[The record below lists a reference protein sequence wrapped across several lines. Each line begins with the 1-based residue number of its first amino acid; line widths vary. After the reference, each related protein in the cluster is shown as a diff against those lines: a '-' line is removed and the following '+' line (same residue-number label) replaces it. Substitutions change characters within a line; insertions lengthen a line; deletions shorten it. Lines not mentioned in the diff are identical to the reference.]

1 MAFDIDVLIVFA
13 DKDDEANKNVLGWVS
28 QFKKFLELMLNQV
41 LGEKSNILLKGE
53 YDSITAPTMKNIGVL
68 VTVLSKD
75 FIQSG
80 RCLDNV
86 EAFCQLNQNADR
98 IHNRLFKVFKTPLS
112 TQEQP
117 PRLRELLGYELYQLD
132 PESGE
137 IKEYTDYFSTEA
149 ERQYWMKMVDLAY
162 DIYDSLVFLKDDSS
176 KTEVKNIFRRKTI
189 YLAET
194 GHDLS
199 VQRNI
204 IKRELQRHGYIVL
217 PNQTLP
223 SNVSDL
229 EKVVK
234 RDLEVCN
241 LSIHLIGTA
250 YGEIAEGSDRSVVDI
265 QNKLSAEK
273 SVRAKENHEDFT
285 RLIWISPNLTN
296 ASEKQKGFIE
306 NIKRDVE
313 AQEGAE
319 ILQTPLEDFK
329 NIMREELVDTSHD
342 RKVIIDDNTGRSI
355 YLMHDRVDG
364 SEVTALKEAIEK
376 SGFKVLLPEF
386 EGELL
391 ELRKKHID
399 NLRNFDAAIIFK
411 GKVNEQWVRM
421 KALDLL
427 KAPGFGRK
435 KPIIGK
441 AIVTTP
447 GSKLNTD
454 TFKNQ
459 NLRVIESDP
468 NRPNDLLK
476 SFLQEFNA

>member
-13 DKDDEANKNVLGWVS
+13 EKDNEANKNELGWVS

-41 LGEKSNILLKGE
+41 LGEKSKVM
-53 YDSITAPTMKNIGVL
+53 MKAEFDNMTSPKLDNAGVI
-68 VTVLSKD
+68 VPILSKD

-80 RCLDNV
+80 SLDHV
-86 EAFCQLNQNADR
+86 EAFYKATESSSK
-98 IHNRLFKVFKTPLS
+98 NRSRVFKVFRSPLTP
-112 TQEQP
+112 QEQP
-117 PRLRELLGYELYQLD
+117 SRLRDLIGYDMYQLD

-137 IKEYTDYFSTEA
+137 IREYTDYFSTEA

-162 DIYDSLVFLKDDSS
+162 DIYDTLVYLKSS
-176 KTEVKNIFRRKTI
+176 GSTGEIKNIYKRKTI

-223 SNVSDL
+223 GSLGEL
-229 EKVVK
+229 EKVVQ
-234 RDLEVCN
+234 RDLSDCS
-241 LSIHLIGTA
+241 LSIHLIGSA
-250 YGEIAEGSDRSVVDI
+250 YGDIPTGSERSVVDI
-265 QNKLSAEK
+265 QNKIAAEK
-273 SVRAKENHEDFT
+273 SVRAKQNKDEFT
-285 RLIWISPNLTN
+285 RLIWISPTLNS

-329 NIMREELVDTSHD
+329 NIMREELVEAGERRNIEETTEKS
-342 RKVIIDDNTGRSI
+342 V
-355 YLMHDRVDG
+355 YLMHDRVDVNDVKPIR
-364 SEVTALKEAIEK
+364 EVLEK
-376 SGFKVLLPEF
+376 HGYRVLIPQF

-391 ELRKKHID
+391 DVRNQHID
-399 NLRNFDAAIIFK
+399 NLRTFDAAIIYK

-441 AIVTTP
+441 AILAIP
-447 GSKLNTD
+447 GSKLSVETY
-454 TFKNQ
+454 KSQ

-468 NRPNDLLK
+468 ARSAETLK
-476 SFLQEFNA
+476 SLLQEFNA

>member
-1 MAFDIDVLIVFA
+1 MGFDIDVLIVFA
-13 DKDDEANKNVLGWVS
+13 EKDNEENEKKEPGWVS
-28 QFKKFLELMLNQV
+28 QFKRFLELMLNQV
-41 LGEKSNILLKGE
+41 LGEKSKIMLKAE
-53 YDSITAPTMKNIGVL
+53 YDNMVAPKMQNVGVI
-68 VTVLSKD
+68 VPILSKD

-80 RCLDNV
+80 SCLDHV
-86 EAFCQLNQNADR
+86 EMFIKSTEGSKTRSR
-98 IHNRLFKVFKTPLS
+98 IFKVFKSPL
-112 TQEQP
+112 TAQEQP
-117 PRLRELLGYELYQLD
+117 PKLRELIGYDMYQLD
-132 PESGE
+132 SDSGE
-137 IKEYTDYFSTEA
+137 VREYTDYFSTEA

-162 DIYDSLVFLKDDSS
+162 DIFDTLMQLRDESVKA
-176 KTEVKNIFRRKTI
+176 EVKNFYKRKTI

-223 SNVSDL
+223 GTFNEL
-229 EKVVK
+229 EKMVQHDVS
-234 RDLEVCN
+234 ESQ
-241 LSIHLIGTA
+241 LSIHLIGSA
-250 YGEIAEGSDRSVVDI
+250 YGDIPTGSDRSVVDI
-265 QNKLSAEK
+265 QNKIAAEK
-273 SVRAKENHEDFT
+273 SIRVKQSGEEFM
-285 RLIWISPNLTN
+285 RLIWISPILNN

-329 NIMREELVDTSHD
+329 NIMREELVDAGERKTHD
-342 RKVIIDDNTGRSI
+342 DTTGRSI
-355 YLMHDRVDG
+355 YLMHDRVDVADVKPIR
-364 SEVTALKEAIEK
+364 EVLEK
-376 SGFKVLLPEF
+376 SGFRVLIPQF

-391 ELRKKHID
+391 EVRKKHID
-399 NLRNFDAAIIFK
+399 NLRTFDAAIIYK

-447 GSKLNTD
+447 GSTLNAES
-454 TFKNQ
+454 FKNQ
-459 NLRVIESDP
+459 NLRVIHTDPQHSSESI
-468 NRPNDLLK
+468 K
-476 SFLQEFNA
+476 SFIKEFNP

>member
-13 DKDDEANKNVLGWVS
+13 EKDNYANKNELGWVS

-41 LGEKSNILLKGE
+41 LGEKSNILLKSE
-53 YDSITAPTMKNIGVL
+53 YDSLTAPKLDNAGIL

-80 RCLDNV
+80 QCLDHLEMFMKN
-86 EAFCQLNQNADR
+86 NQSSSKNRNR
-98 IHNRLFKVFKTPLS
+98 IFKVFKTPL
-112 TQEQP
+112 TPQEQP
-117 PRLRELLGYELYQLD
+117 PRLRDLIGYDMYQLD
-132 PESGE
+132 PDSGE
-137 IKEYTDYFSTEA
+137 IREYTDYFSSEA

-162 DIYDSLVFLKDDSS
+162 DIYDSLLYLKNNGNEA
-176 KTEVKNIFRRKTI
+176 EVKNIYKRKTI

-223 SNVSDL
+223 ATVNDL
-229 EKVVK
+229 EKAVH
-234 RDLEVCN
+234 RDLLESH
-241 LSIHLIGTA
+241 LSIHLIGSS
-250 YGEIAEGSDRSVVDI
+250 YGEIPEGSERSIVDI
-265 QNKLSAEK
+265 QNKVAAEK
-273 SVRAKENHEDFT
+273 SLRVKENSEEFT
-285 RLIWISPNLTN
+285 RLIWISPTLTN
-296 ASEKQKGFIE
+296 ASEKQKAFIE

-329 NIMREELVDTSHD
+329 NIMREELVGSSEKKHVES
-342 RKVIIDDNTGRSI
+342 KSGRFI
-355 YLMHDRVDG
+355 YLMHDRIDN
-364 SEVTALKEAIEK
+364 LDIKPIKEAIEN
-376 SGFKVLLPEF
+376 SGFNVLLPDF

-391 ELRKKHID
+391 ELRKKHIE
-399 NLRNFDAAIIFK
+399 NLRNFDAAIIYK

-441 AIVTTP
+441 AIITSP
-447 GSKLNTD
+447 GSTLNVES
-454 TFKNQ
+454 FKSQ
-459 NLRVIESDP
+459 NLRVIDHSAES
-468 NRPNDLLK
+468 LK
-476 SFLQEFNA
+476 LFLQEFNV

>member
-1 MAFDIDVLIVFA
+1 MIFDIDVLIAFA
-13 DKDDEANKNVLGWVS
+13 EGDDQSDKNELGWVS

-41 LGEKSNILLKGE
+41 LGEKSNVMLKSE
-53 YDSITAPTMKNIGVL
+53 YDNMTSPKLNNVGIL
-68 VTVLSKD
+68 VTILSKD

-80 RCLDNV
+80 RCLDHV
-86 EAFCQLNQNADR
+86 ESFYKNIEVAAK
-98 IHNRLFKVFKTPLS
+98 NRNRVFKVFKSPLNA
-112 TQEQP
+112 QEQP
-117 PRLRELLGYELYQLD
+117 PRLRELIGYDMYQLD
-132 PESGE
+132 PDSGE
-137 IKEYTDYFSTEA
+137 IREYTDYFSTEA

-162 DIYDSLVFLKDDSS
+162 DIYDSLLFLKDDSA
-176 KTEVKNIFRRKTI
+176 KTEVKNIYKRKTI

-204 IKRELQRHGYIVL
+204 IKRELQRHGYVVL

-223 SNVSDL
+223 GSLREL
-229 EKVVK
+229 ESIARK
-234 RDLEVCN
+234 DIAESN
-241 LSIHLIGTA
+241 LSIHLIGSA
-250 YGEIAEGSDRSVVDI
+250 YGEIPSGSERSVVDL
-265 QNKLSAEK
+265 QNKLAAEK
-273 SVRAKENHEDFT
+273 SVKAKENNEEFI
-285 RLIWISPNLTN
+285 RLIWISPNLNN
-296 ASEKQKGFIE
+296 ASEKQKSFIE

-329 NIMREELVDTSHD
+329 NIMREELVESEE
-342 RKVIIDDNTGRSI
+342 RKGVDDLEGRSV
-355 YLMHDRVDG
+355 YLMHDRIDVLD
-364 SEVTALKEAIEK
+364 VKPIKDVLEK
-376 SGFKVLLPEF
+376 SGFRVLVPEF

-391 ELRKKHID
+391 ELRKKHIE
-399 NLRNFDAAIIFK
+399 NLRTFDAAIIYK

-441 AIVTTP
+441 AILTSP
-447 GSKLNTD
+447 GSTMNVEN
-454 TFKNQ
+454 FKSQ

-468 NRPNDLLK
+468 ALTAESLK
-476 SFLQEFNA
+476 SFLREFNS

>member
-1 MAFDIDVLIVFA
+1 MIFDIDVLIAFA
-13 DKDDEANKNVLGWVS
+13 EGDDQSNKNELGWVS

-41 LGEKSNILLKGE
+41 LGEKSKIMLKSE
-53 YDSITAPTMKNIGVL
+53 YDNMTSPQLNNVGIL
-68 VTVLSKD
+68 VTILSKD

-80 RCLDNV
+80 RCLDHVESFYKNV
-86 EAFCQLNQNADR
+86 EGATK
-98 IHNRLFKVFKTPLS
+98 NRNRVFKVFKAPLNP
-112 TQEQP
+112 QEQP
-117 PRLRELLGYELYQLD
+117 PRLRELIGYDMYQLD
-132 PESGE
+132 PDSGE
-137 IKEYTDYFSTEA
+137 IREYTDYFSTEA

-162 DIYDSLVFLKDDSS
+162 DIYDSLVFLKDDAA
-176 KTEVKNIFRRKTI
+176 KTEVKNIYKRKTI

-223 SNVSDL
+223 GSLREL
-229 EKVVK
+229 ESIARK
-234 RDLEVCN
+234 DIAESN
-241 LSIHLIGTA
+241 LSIHLIGSA
-250 YGEIAEGSDRSVVDI
+250 YGEIPSGSERSVVDL
-265 QNKLSAEK
+265 QNKLAAEK
-273 SVRAKENHEDFT
+273 SVKAKENNEEFI
-285 RLIWISPNLTN
+285 RLIWISPNLNN
-296 ASEKQKGFIE
+296 ASEKQKSFIE

-329 NIMREELVDTSHD
+329 NIMREELVESEE
-342 RKVIIDDNTGRSI
+342 RKGVDDVEGRSV
-355 YLMHDRVDG
+355 YLMHDRIDVHDVKPIK
-364 SEVTALKEAIEK
+364 EVLEK
-376 SGFKVLLPEF
+376 SGFRVLVPEF

-391 ELRKKHID
+391 ELRKKHIE
-399 NLRNFDAAIIFK
+399 NLRIFDAAIIYK

-441 AIVTTP
+441 AILTSP
-447 GSKLNTD
+447 GSTMNTES
-454 TFKNQ
+454 FKSQ
-459 NLRVIESDP
+459 NLKVIESDP
-468 NRPNDLLK
+468 KLTAESLK
-476 SFLQEFNA
+476 SFLQEFNS

>member
-13 DKDDEANKNVLGWVS
+13 EKDNEANKNELGWVS

-41 LGEKSNILLKGE
+41 LGEKSKILLKAE
-53 YDSITAPTMKNIGVL
+53 YDTLTSPKMENVGVL
-68 VTVLSKD
+68 VSILSKE
-75 FIQSG
+75 FIESG
-80 RCLDNV
+80 SCLDHLELFYKGLENSSK
-86 EAFCQLNQNADR
+86 NK
-98 IHNRLFKVFKTPLS
+98 NRVFKVFKTPL
-112 TQEQP
+112 TAQEQP
-117 PRLRELLGYELYQLD
+117 PRLRDLIGYEMYQLD
-132 PESGE
+132 ADSGE
-137 IKEYTDYFSTEA
+137 VREYTDYFSTEA

-162 DIYDSLVFLKDDSS
+162 DIFDMIVQLKDESLRA
-176 KTEVKNIFRRKTI
+176 EVKNIYKRKTI

-223 SNVSDL
+223 GSLNEL
-229 EKVVK
+229 ENIVK
-234 RDLEVCN
+234 RDMNDSN
-241 LSIHLIGTA
+241 LSIHLIGSA
-250 YGEIAEGSDRSVVDI
+250 YGEIPIGADRSIVDI
-265 QNKLSAEK
+265 QNKLAAEK
-273 SVRAKENHEDFT
+273 SIRAKETREEFT
-285 RLIWISPNLTN
+285 RLIWISPVLNN
-296 ASEKQKGFIE
+296 ASERQKAFIE
-306 NIKRDVE
+306 NIKRDTE

-329 NIMREELVDTSHD
+329 NIMREELVESAD
-342 RKVIIDDNTGRSI
+342 RKGAEDFGGRSI
-355 YLMHDRVDG
+355 YLMHDRVDVNDVKPIR
-364 SEVTALKEAIEK
+364 EVLEK
-376 SGFKVLLPEF
+376 SGFRVLIPEF

-391 ELRKKHID
+391 DVRKKHID
-399 NLRNFDAAIIFK
+399 NLRTFDAAIIYK

-447 GSKLNTD
+447 GSSLNVE
-454 TFKNQ
+454 TFKSQ
-459 NLRVIESDP
+459 NLRIIESSPD
-468 NRPNDLLK
+468 RSAESIKLLI
-476 SFLQEFNA
+476 QEFNA

>member
-13 DKDDEANKNVLGWVS
+13 DNDNQSNKKEELGWVS
-28 QFKKFLELMLNQV
+28 QFKKFLGLMLNQV
-41 LGEKSNILLKGE
+41 LGESSKIMLKAE
-53 YDSITAPTMKNIGVL
+53 YDNMVSPNLDNVGIL
-68 VTVLSKD
+68 VTILSRE

-80 RCLDNV
+80 KCLDHV
-86 EAFCQLNQNADR
+86 ESFYRFVEKEPN
-98 IHNRLFKVFKTPLS
+98 NRNRVFKVFKSPLS
-112 TQEQP
+112 GQEQP
-117 PRLRELLGYELYQLD
+117 PRLRDLLGYDMYQLD
-132 PESGE
+132 PDSGE
-137 IKEYTDYFSTEA
+137 IREYTDYFSTEA

-162 DIYDSLVFLKDDSS
+162 DIYDTLLYLKDGGSQA
-176 KTEVKNIFRRKTI
+176 EVKNIYKRKTI

-204 IKRELQRHGYIVL
+204 IKRELQRHGYVVL

-223 SNVSDL
+223 GNALDL
-229 EKVVK
+229 ERVVRK
-234 RDLEVCN
+234 DLDESN
-241 LSIHLIGTA
+241 LSIHLIGSA
-250 YGEIAEGSDRSVVDI
+250 YGEIPSGSDRSVVDI
-265 QNKLSAEK
+265 QNRLAAEK
-273 SVRAKENHEDFT
+273 SIKARDTKDEFT
-285 RLIWISPNLTN
+285 RLIWISPNLGN
-296 ASEKQKGFIE
+296 ASDRQKSFIE

-329 NIMREELVDTSHD
+329 NIMREELVEAEE
-342 RKVIIDDNTGRSI
+342 RKGTDDQEGRSV
-355 YLMHDRVDG
+355 YLMHDRIDVTDVKPIK
-364 SEVTALKEAIEK
+364 EVLEK
-376 SGFKVLLPEF
+376 SGFRVLVPEF

-391 ELRKKHID
+391 ELRKKHIE
-399 NLRNFDAAIIFK
+399 NLKNFDAAIIYK

-441 AIVTTP
+441 AILTAP
-447 GSKLNTD
+447 GSTMNVES
-454 TFKNQ
+454 FRSQ

-468 NRPNDLLK
+468 ERTAASLK
-476 SFLQEFNA
+476 SFLQDFNS

>member
-1 MAFDIDVLIVFA
+1 MAFTIDVLIVYA
-13 DKDDEANKNVLGWVS
+13 EKDNEANKNELGWVS
-28 QFKKFLELMLNQV
+28 QFRKFLELMLNQV
-41 LGEKSNILLKGE
+41 LGEKVNIVLKGE
-53 YDSITAPTMKNIGVL
+53 FDSPPALETVGVL

-80 RCLDNV
+80 QCLDTV
-86 EAFCQLNQNADR
+86 ESYYKINPPQKKQSR
-98 IHNRLFKVFKTPLS
+98 VFKVFKSPLS
-112 TQEQP
+112 LQEQP
-117 PRLRELLGYELYQLD
+117 PRLKDLLGYDMYQLD
-132 PESGE
+132 PDSGE
-137 IKEYTDYFSTEA
+137 IREYTDYFSTEA

-162 DIYDSLVFLKDDSS
+162 DIYDTLIFLKDSNGRLGQ
-176 KTEVKNIFRRKTI
+176 KGLYKRKVI

-223 SNVSDL
+223 PVVDEL

-234 RDLEVCN
+234 RDLEESN
-241 LSIHLIGTA
+241 LSIHLIGSA
-250 YGEIAEGSDRSVVDI
+250 YGEIPEGTDRSVVDI
-265 QNKLSAEK
+265 QNRLAAEK
-273 SVRAKENHEDFT
+273 SMTAKANGEDFS
-285 RLIWISPNLTN
+285 RLIWISPNLSN
-296 ASEKQKGFIE
+296 ASEKQKSFIE
-306 NIKRDVE
+306 RIKRDVE

-329 NIMREELVDTSHD
+329 NIMREELVGANE
-342 RKVIIDDNTGRSI
+342 RKNHEEEPDGRCI
-355 YLMHDRVDG
+355 YLMHDRMDHNDIVPI
-364 SEVTALKEAIEK
+364 KETIEK

-391 ELRKKHID
+391 YLRKKHIE
-399 NLRNFDAAIIFK
+399 NLRNFDAAIIYK

-421 KALDLL
+421 KILDLL

-441 AIVTTP
+441 AIITPP
-447 GSKLNTD
+447 GSMDVESLK
-454 TFKNQ
+454 KQ
-459 NLRVIESDP
+459 NLRVIEGDP
-468 NRPNDLLK
+468 SHSLEPLK
-476 SFLQEFNA
+476 SFLQEI